1 MKVLLFLF
9 SVLFACVSEAQTNY
23 GLSFNGTNQYV
34 SIGSPLSN
42 NTSYTKE
49 AWVYS
54 TTNTG
59 SRNIISSSNSPFWF
73 NNGILSAGHGGN
85 TGQVVDATAFPL
97 NKWTHVA
104 VTYDAAS
111 TTMKLYRDGTLIST
125 NAAVASNYASQVTYI
140 GSSSAAAGYLQGSV
154 DEVRIWNVARTQ
166 TELKHFLIRAPSNT
180 ASGLASYHKLN
191 NGSGTTST
199 NSTGGTNGTLVNTP
213 GWVLSPVSFVGNALN
228 FDGTDDV
235 VTAASNSTLNITSSI
250 TLEAWVYATKN
261 SGIQNVVS
269 KSSQSINTG
278 YIFPRTDNGWTSA
291 VMYLYIGGNWRTL
304 SAPFPSLNA
313 WHHLAA
319 TYDGANMRIYVN
331 GVLSATQ
338 AQTGAIATNTNVLAL
353 GNQPGYSE
361 YFGGSVDEVRIW
373 NIARTGAQILAD
385 KNKVLEPSVQ
395 TGLVTY
401 YTFDQGLTGGANA
414 GMSSIVDLKNENN
427 GTLTNFALTGSSSN
441 FLVQNAVLPVRWL
454 NFSARENKSG
464 VRLDWSTASE
474 QHTAEFIVQHSVNGL
489 DFSDVG
495 SVVAAGN
502 SDVVS
507 RYQFLHSSPAAGI
520 NYYRLLQADI
530 DGRSTYSEVKT
541 IKLSFNDEFVLL
553 NNPVEAGSINIK
565 LNKDDLVSLFSADGR
580 LLFSKHFPSGVNRIS
595 VKGFV
600 KGAYFIKT
608 STSTRQVII
617 K

>member
-1 MKVLLFLF
+1 MKVFLLLF
-9 SVLFACVSEAQTNY
+9 SVLVTQLSIGQTNY

-73 NNGILSAGHGGN
+73 NNGLLSAGHGGN

-104 VTYDAAS
+104 VTYDAAT
-111 TTMKLYRDGTLIST
+111 TTMKLYRDGTLIAT
-125 NAAVASNYASQVTYI
+125 NSAVASNYTSQVTYI
-140 GSSSAAAGYLQGSV
+140 GSSSAAAGYFQGSV
-154 DEVRIWNVARTQ
+154 DEVRIWNVAKTQ
-166 TELKHFLIRAPSNT
+166 AELKQFFIRAPSNT
-180 ASGLASYHKLN
+180 ATGLTSYHKLN

-199 NSTGGTNGTLVNTP
+199 NSTGGTNGTLVNAPT
-213 GWVLSPVSFVGNALN
+213 WVLSPVSFAGNALN

-235 VTAASNSTLNITSSI
+235 VTAAANSNLNITSAI

-261 SGIQNVVS
+261 TGIQNVVS

-278 YIFPRTDNGWTSA
+278 YIFPRTDNGWSSA

-304 SAPFPSLNA
+304 SATFPSLNA

-331 GVLSATQ
+331 GVLAATQ
-338 AQTGAIATNTNVLAL
+338 AQTGAIATNTNALAL

-385 KNKVLEPSVQ
+385 KNKVLEPSYE

-414 GMSSIVDLKNENN
+414 GMSSILDLKSENN

-441 FLVQNAVLPVRWL
+441 FLVQNATLPVTWL
-454 NFSARENKSG
+454 NFSARENKTG

-474 QHTAEFIVQHSVNGL
+474 QNTSAFIVQHSVNGVN
-489 DFSDVG
+489 FSNVG
-495 SVVAAGN
+495 RVTAAGN

-507 RYQFLHSSPAAGI
+507 RYQFLHSSPAVGT
-520 NYYRLLQADI
+520 NYYRLLQTDI
-530 DGRSTYSEVKT
+530 DGRSSYSEVRM
-541 IKLSFNDEFVLL
+541 IKLDVDDEFVLL
-553 NNPVEAGSINIK
+553 NNPVNGGVVNVKLSKSDVLSLYSNDGKLLLSKKFAAG
-565 LNKDDLVSLFSADGR
+565 LNS
-580 LLFSKHFPSGVNRIS
+580 IS
-595 VKGFV
+595 VDGFAKGV
-600 KGAYFIKT
+600 YFIKSAT
-608 STSTRQVII
+608 ATQQIFIR
-617 K
+617 